1 MIKLVVAL
9 PTSFRNQNA
18 NVLLFAALCRYSV
31 GVLLTRMVSLWGVIR
46 EVLDTDSSKPS
57 VSYKGH
63 YFKYV
68 GIMRAES
75 HAIHTKAGSLMNKLN
90 KEGPITSGVKIK
102 AFTHALEAGC
112 PFDKAKSLPGF
123 ADGIVRNH
131 NAT

>member
-1 MIKLVVAL
+1 MCSSSPLSAGTAL
-9 PTSFRNQNA
+9 EYCLPEWCFWSAFTLE
-18 NVLLFAALCRYSV
+18 V
-31 GVLLTRMVSLWGVIR
+31 VSLWGVIR
-46 EVLDTDSSKPS
+46 EVSDTDSSKPS